1 MQTNVPKIRSIL
13 LTNICSEHIIDTEQ
27 MFRILVPAR
36 RNTFM
41 SAEEGRR
48 NTMMEYGINLKE
60 DMILENRRSLARALR
75 SRQRRIRQLRRRG
88 SILVLCLLLSFLF
101 LTGFRHK
108 SPVILPAGGEIYT
121 PVRVERGDT
130 LWDLAGVYMPEQ
142 GYKSIPD
149 YIRSVCRL
157 NEMHTARI
165 YEGQILF
172 FPVRDGN
179 SFR

>member
-1 MQTNVPKIRSIL
+1 MT
-13 LTNICSEHIIDTEQ
+13 
-27 MFRILVPAR
+27 
-36 RNTFM
+36 
-41 SAEEGRR
+41 
-48 NTMMEYGINLKE
+48 EYGINLKE

-130 LWDLAGVYMPEQ
+130 LWDLAGVYMPDKFICIHMDTVLKYTLFRLYCKRDDRNMQ
-142 GYKSIPD
+142 FPD
-149 YIRSVCRL
+149 
-157 NEMHTARI
+157 H
-165 YEGQILF
+165 
-172 FPVRDGN
+172 
-179 SFR
+179 